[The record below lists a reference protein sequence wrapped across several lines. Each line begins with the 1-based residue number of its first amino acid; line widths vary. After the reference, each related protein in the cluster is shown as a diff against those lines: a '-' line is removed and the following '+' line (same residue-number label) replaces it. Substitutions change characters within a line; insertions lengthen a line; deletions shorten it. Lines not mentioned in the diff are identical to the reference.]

1 MGRDWRDERIE
12 QLEAENAA
20 LKAMVEK
27 LLARVAVLEERLRKS
42 SQNSSKP
49 PSSDGPQA
57 RPRPKKP
64 ASGRRPGGQP
74 GHERHERPLV
84 PPEKV
89 NKRVV
94 VKPRRCC
101 SCGDPLAGN
110 DPSPHRHQVFELP
123 QVQPIVT
130 EYEMHALTCTCG
142 VTTAAELPDGV
153 PSGSFGATVTA
164 VVALLMGVYRLSK
177 RAVPD
182 VMRDLFGLSMSV
194 GAVVGC
200 QQKASDALEV
210 PFAEAK
216 QAVVD
221 APVKYADETSWRE
234 ARRRAWLW
242 VVVTSTLT
250 VFMVHARRNSAAAL
264 ALLGKVAG
272 VLVTDRHGAYGWWS
286 GKRRQFCWAHLIR
299 DFTAI
304 AERGHA
310 SERIGNA
317 LLDEAKRMFDW
328 WHRVRDGTL
337 ARATFRVYMRGLR
350 RRVEA
355 LLAEGSV
362 CLHRKTEKTCKK
374 LLRDVDS
381 LWTFVDVPGVEPTNN
396 TAERAIRHA
405 VLWRKACGGT
415 HAERG
420 SRFVER
426 ILTVHASLRQQ
437 KRNVLDF
444 IRAACVAKL
453 QGSTPPS
460 LIASSEQPILVR
472 PKLVA

>member
-12 QLEAENAA
+12 QLVAENAA

-27 LLARVAVLEERLRKS
+27 LLARVAELEERLRKS

-57 RPRPKKP
+57 PPRRKKP
-64 ASGRRPGGQP
+64 PSGRHPGGQP

-94 VKPRRCC
+94 LKPRRCC
-101 SCGDPLAGN
+101 GCGEHLAG
-110 DPSPHRHQVFELP
+110 DDASPHRHQVFELP
-123 QVQPIVT
+123 RVEPIVT
-130 EYEMHALTCTCG
+130 EYELHALTCTCG
-142 VTTAAELPDGV
+142 TTTAAELPDGV
-153 PSGSFGATVTA
+153 PTGSFGPTVTA

-182 VMRDLFGLSMSV
+182 LMKDLFGLSMSV

-200 QQKASDALEV
+200 QHKASEALEAPV
-210 PFAEAK
+210 DEAK
-216 QAVVD
+216 LAVVK
-221 APVKYADETSWRE
+221 APVKNADETGWRE

-242 VVVTSTLT
+242 VVVTSKLS
-250 VFMVHARRNSAAAL
+250 VFMVHARRNADAAR
-264 ALLGKVAG
+264 ALLGDEHG
-272 VLVTDRHGAYGWWS
+272 VLGTDRHGAYGWWS
-286 GKRRQFCWAHLIR
+286 CEQRQFCWSHLIR

-304 AERGHA
+304 AERGYA
-310 SERIGNA
+310 SERIGKA
-317 LLDEAKRMFDW
+317 LLDEADRMFTW

-337 ARATFRVYMRGLR
+337 LRSTFRVYMRGLR
-350 RRVEA
+350 RRVEG
-355 LLAEGSV
+355 LLAEGAA
-362 CLHRKTEKTCKK
+362 CLHHKTEETCKK
-374 LLRDVDS
+374 ILRSVDS
-381 LWTFVDVPGVEPTNN
+381 LWTFIHVEGVEPTNN
-396 TAERAIRHA
+396 SAERAIRHA
-405 VLWRKACGGT
+405 VLWRKACYGT
-415 HAERG
+415 HSQLG

-437 KRNVLDF
+437 KRNVLEF

-453 QGSTPPS
+453 RGSTPPS
-460 LIASSEQPILVR
+460 LVTSSEQLIVVR
-472 PKLVA
+472 PRLVA